1 MSTQSRFLS
10 TTYMSIYDF
19 SLCGVPLMGR
29 FSSAYP
35 ATVSPASKC
44 LAVPRQ
50 VFANMLGWLPLT
62 CPKQKSDPKT
72 SKHRSDP
79 KNSEHTESSHPQENL
94 CWLSEVSAARR
105 NHAQDWKK
113 DAFPTFEFSVNGN
126 QRRIRLSL
134 EQLVFRR
141 EGRD

>member
-1 MSTQSRFLS
+1 MRRSAHGPILLRLSRNHQPRLQ
-10 TTYMSIYDF
+10 
-19 SLCGVPLMGR
+19 
-29 FSSAYP
+29 
-35 ATVSPASKC
+35 
-44 LAVPRQ
+44 VPRRPAAS
-50 VFANMLGWLPLT
+50 VREHAGLASFNLPQ
-62 CPKQKSDPKT
+62 QKSDPKN

-79 KNSEHTESSHPQENL
+79 KNSELPETSHPQENL

-141 EGRD
+141 DGRD